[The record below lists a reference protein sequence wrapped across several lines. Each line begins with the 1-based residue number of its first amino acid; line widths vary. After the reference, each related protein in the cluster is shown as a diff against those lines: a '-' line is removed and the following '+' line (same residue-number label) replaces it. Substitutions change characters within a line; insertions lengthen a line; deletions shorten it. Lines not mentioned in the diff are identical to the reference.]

1 VLNSLSERLWLTGQ
15 PFSVALRAQFRGLTN
30 RSGVL
35 FRGPAGWGEFSPF
48 MDYSTERA
56 ALWLNAAIEAAYLKT
71 DVPEGA
77 SVGVNAIIGE
87 EEDVLTAARRSIVE
101 FGCSTIKIK
110 VGGDLDSDIAK
121 LDVIRSELESH
132 FPDAHFAIRIDA
144 NARWSF
150 DQAVEA
156 LREMAYLPIEYVEQ
170 PVQDL
175 ESISRLR
182 KLIDIPIALD
192 ESIRI
197 DGVRAIKEFAD
208 IAIIKVS
215 PMGGMVRAREL
226 VEALDVPVRISGALE
241 TSPGLYPSLVVAWQ
255 CASDHVAGLGTGML
269 FATDLVPEPVVPRSG
284 RIAVSQIKPD
294 PNAILASEVPL
305 DVADYWRART
315 EAAFDQLPPE
325 TIALLTE
332 NL

>member
-1 VLNSLSERLWLTGQ
+1 
-15 PFSVALRAQFRGLTN
+15 
-30 RSGVL
+30 
-35 FRGPAGWGEFSPF
+35 
-48 MDYSTERA
+48 MDYSTERT

-71 DVPEGA
+71 DIPAGA
-77 SVGVNAIIGE
+77 SVAVNAIIGE

-132 FPDAHFAIRIDA
+132 FPDDQFSIRIDA

-156 LREMAYLPIEYVEQ
+156 LREMSFLPIEYVEQ

-175 ESISRLR
+175 ESIARLR
-182 KLIDIPIALD
+182 RLIDIPIALD

-197 DGVRAIKEFAD
+197 DGETAIKEFAD

-215 PMGGMVRAREL
+215 PMGGVVRAREL
-226 VEALDVPVRISGALE
+226 VEAMDVPVRISGALE
-241 TSPGLYPSLVVAWQ
+241 TSPGLYPSLVLAWQ
-255 CASDHVAGLGTGML
+255 CAPDQVAGLGTGML
-269 FATDLVPEPVVPRSG
+269 FATDLVSETVVPHSG
-284 RIAVSQIKPD
+284 RIAVSQTKPE
-294 PNAILASEVPL
+294 PNAMLASEASL

-315 EAAFDQLPPE
+315 EAAFDLLPPE

>member
-1 VLNSLSERLWLTGQ
+1 
-15 PFSVALRAQFRGLTN
+15 
-30 RSGVL
+30 
-35 FRGPAGWGEFSPF
+35 

-56 ALWLNAAIEAAYLKT
+56 ARWLNAAIEAAYLKT
-71 DVPEGA
+71 DIPDGA
-77 SVGVNAIIGE
+77 TVAVNAIIGE

-101 FGCSTIKIK
+101 YGCSTIKIK

-132 FPDAHFAIRIDA
+132 LPDDQYSIRIDA

-150 DQAVEA
+150 DQAVVA
-156 LREMAYLPIEYVEQ
+156 LREMSFLPIEYVEQ
-170 PVQDL
+170 PVADL
-175 ESISRLR
+175 ASIARLR

-197 DGVRAIKEFAD
+197 DGATNIKECAD

-215 PMGGMVRAREL
+215 PMGGMAKAREL
-226 VEALDVPVRISGALE
+226 VAALDVPVRISGALE
-241 TSPGLYPSLVVAWQ
+241 TSPGLYPSLVVALQ
-255 CASDHVAGLGTGML
+255 CAPDHVAGLGTGML
-269 FATDLVPEPVVPRSG
+269 FATDLVSETVVPHAG
-284 RIAVSQIKPD
+284 RIPVSQAIPD
-294 PNAILASEVPL
+294 PHAMLASAVPPEL
-305 DVADYWRART
+305 TDYWRTRT
-315 EAAFDQLPPE
+315 EKAFDQLPPE